1 MKHDLRRL
9 RSSKRESFTRAAL
22 VCASTAIT
30 VGVPR
35 LHAQDLAPRAYTIT
49 PRGSNAFT
57 LANAYNDGPL
67 QLEGASP
74 IEDATARLNAPSLT
88 YYRAFSLLGR
98 SANVIAGVAYGV
110 GDFEGSLFGERQST
124 HRSGLFDPVV
134 RVSVNLVGGPAMSL
148 PEMRTWQQKTLL
160 GFSLKVTAP
169 TGQYDSTKL
178 INLGTNRWAFKP
190 ELGLSRR
197 WGNWLLDAYGGVW
210 LYTENPEFFSRNDYF
225 PGVQA
230 QTRDPVLVVETHLSY
245 DFRPRLWVSLD
256 ANFWRGGTLTVNG
269 VESAAT
275 LQENSHVGMT
285 ASFPVTRHQ
294 SVKLSY
300 AWGAYIRFGGDFQVL
315 SVAWQYSWI
324 SGASM
329 PSTARASSHSSSR
342 QE

>member
-1 MKHDLRRL
+1 MRG
-9 RSSKRESFTRAAL
+9 SFRRAAL
-22 VCASTAIT
+22 VLASIAICGGT
-30 VGVPR
+30 PR
-35 LHAQDLAPRAYTIT
+35 LHAQDLAPRAYVVT
-49 PRGSNAFT
+49 PRGSNAIT
-57 LANAYNDGPL
+57 VGNAYNDGPL

-74 IEDATARLNAPSLT
+74 IENGTARLNAPNLT
-88 YYRAFSLLGR
+88 YYRAFSLFGR

-110 GDFEGSLFGERQST
+110 GDFEGSLGGAAVST

-134 RVSVNLVGGPAMSL
+134 RVSVNLIGGPAMSL
-148 PEMRTWQQKTLL
+148 PEMRTWRQETLL
-160 GFSLKVTAP
+160 GVSLKVTAP

-197 WGNWLLDAYGGVW
+197 WGNWVLDVYGGVW
-210 LYTENPEFFSRNDYF
+210 LFTENPEFFSRNEWV
-225 PGVQA
+225 PGVQSQKA
-230 QTRDPVLVVETHLSY
+230 DPVLVAETHLSY

-256 ANFWRGGTLTVNG
+256 ANFWRGGTLTVG
-269 VESAAT
+269 GAEVPAT
-275 LQENSHVGMT
+275 LQENSRVGVT

-329 PSTARASSHSSSR
+329 PRTPTPPSESASR
-342 QE
+342 KE